1 MIRKIISSLCL
12 LLSLVSFA
20 QEGTSSPYS
29 FFGIGDVRFKGTI
42 ESRSMAGVQV
52 EQDSIHINLDNPA
65 SYSNLKLTAFTV
77 GGTYNLTTLNDGSST
92 EKAKRTTFDYLAV
105 GLPMGK
111 LGVSFGLIPYSSV
124 GYKIQNTSDVLG
136 GTNNRDYATGG
147 LTKAF
152 LGASYKLSKNF
163 NIGANVDYNF
173 GRIETTNMQY
183 INGVALGS
191 RELNRAD
198 LSGVSF
204 NFGAMYQAKLN
215 KKMNF
220 YSSLSYRLESKLAS
234 DNTRSIASVNYTSDF
249 NFSVAEAF
257 DDEKSSRS
265 LTLPSELKIGLGIGE
280 SKKWL
285 VGAQIVSAS
294 KGNLANDYNTNANS
308 TVTASYENAMR
319 YSLGGYFIPNYNSFT
334 SYFKRI
340 TYRAGIKHEETG
352 LVVNSKSI
360 KDTGFSFGLGLPVT
374 GSFSNV
380 NFGFE
385 FGKRGT
391 TSASLIQE
399 NYAKFSVGLSL
410 NDRWFVK
417 RKFD

>member
-12 LLSLVSFA
+12 LLSLASFA

-29 FFGIGDVRFKGTI
+29 LYGIGDVRFKGTV

-65 SYSNLKLTAFTV
+65 SFSNLKLTTFTV
-77 GGTYNLTTLNDGSST
+77 GGTYNQTTLKNDSGS

-111 LGVSFGLIPYSSV
+111 LGVGFGLIPYSSV
-124 GYKIQNTSDVLG
+124 GYKVSSVENDV
-136 GTNNRDYATGG
+136 NSRDFGNGG
-147 LTKAF
+147 LNKAF
-152 LGASYKLSKNF
+152 FALSYKVAPSF
-163 NIGANVDYNF
+163 SVGANVEYNF
-173 GRIETTNMQY
+173 GHIETTAMQY

-191 RELNRAD
+191 LELNKAD
-198 LSGVSF
+198 LSGVNF

-215 KKMNF
+215 EKLNF
-220 YSSLSYRLESKLAS
+220 FSSLSYKLEGNLGSS
-234 DNTRSIASVNYTSDF
+234 NSRSISAVSYNSNFEYSEVETSEEET
-249 NFSVAEAF
+249 FSR
-257 DDEKSSRS
+257 D
-265 LTLPSELKIGLGIGE
+265 LTLPSELKIGVGIGE
-280 SKKWL
+280 SRKWL
-285 VGAQIVSAS
+285 IGAQFATAS
-294 KGNLANDYNTNANS
+294 KGDLANTYNTKPN
-308 TVTASYENAMR
+308 VSYDKAMK
-319 YSLGGYFIPNYNSFT
+319 YSLGGYFIPDHDSFT

-340 TYRAGIKHEETG
+340 VFRAGLKYEETG
-352 LVVNSKSI
+352 LIVNSESI
-360 KDTGFSFGLGLPVT
+360 KDAGFSFGLGLPVT
-374 GSFSNV
+374 GSFSNI

-385 FGKRGT
+385 YGKRGT
-391 TSASLIQE
+391 TSAGLIQE

>member
-12 LLSLVSFA
+12 LLSLASFA

-29 FFGIGDVRFKGTI
+29 FYGIGDVRFKGTV

-65 SYSNLKLTAFTV
+65 GFSNLKLTTFTV
-77 GGTYNLTTLNDGSST
+77 GGTYNLTTLKNESSS

-111 LGVSFGLIPYSSV
+111 LGVGFGLLPYSSV
-124 GYKIQNTSDVLG
+124 GYKIAVISNEVNGANS
-136 GTNNRDYATGG
+136 RDFGSGG
-147 LTKAF
+147 LNKAF
-152 LGASYKLSKNF
+152 FALSYKVAPNF
-163 NIGANVDYNF
+163 SLGANVEYNF
-173 GRIETTNMQY
+173 GHIETTDMQY
-183 INGVALGS
+183 VNGVALGS
-191 RELNRAD
+191 LELNEAD
-198 LSGVSF
+198 LSGVNF

-215 KKMNF
+215 EKLNF
-220 YSSLSYRLESKLAS
+220 FSSLSYKLEGNLGSS
-234 DNTRSIASVNYTSDF
+234 NSRVISSVNYNSDF
-249 NFSVAEAF
+249 EYSEVESSDEETFSR
-257 DDEKSSRS
+257 D
-265 LTLPSELKIGLGIGE
+265 LTLPSELKIGVGIGE
-280 SKKWL
+280 SRKWL
-285 VGAQIVSAS
+285 VGAQFTSAS
-294 KGNLANDYNTNANS
+294 KGDLANTYNTMPN
-308 TVTASYENAMR
+308 VSYEKAMK

-340 TYRAGIKHEETG
+340 VFRAGVKYEETG
-352 LVVNSKSI
+352 LVVNAESI
-360 KDTGFSFGLGLPVT
+360 KDAGFSLGLGLPVSGT
-374 GSFSNV
+374 FSNI

-385 FGKRGT
+385 YGKRGT
-391 TSASLIQE
+391 TSAGLIQE